1 MDSLEEMT
9 AVGMPVRSD
18 HSWMASVS
26 PPTVTVLAVRFDRT
40 GRDTASSGVQPSL
53 MRLPMS
59 VAGTP
64 FSRSH
69 SPGVSVR
76 PKAVTT
82 TDAAA
87 GRTGTSTASEASH
100 PCSRRQTSVSTLT
113 SSPRLKPGDSLRRPD
128 SKGTSG
134 LGRGG

>member
-1 MDSLEEMT
+1 
-9 AVGMPVRSD
+9 
-18 HSWMASVS
+18 
-26 PPTVTVLAVRFDRT
+26 
-40 GRDTASSGVQPSL
+40 

-82 TDAAA
+82 TDASA

-100 PCSRRQTSVSTLT
+100 PCSRRQTSVSTVMPRQRAH
-113 SSPRLKPGDSLRRPD
+113 SSTVRVRPRTVSSVLLSMM
-128 SKGTSG
+128 
-134 LGRGG
+134 